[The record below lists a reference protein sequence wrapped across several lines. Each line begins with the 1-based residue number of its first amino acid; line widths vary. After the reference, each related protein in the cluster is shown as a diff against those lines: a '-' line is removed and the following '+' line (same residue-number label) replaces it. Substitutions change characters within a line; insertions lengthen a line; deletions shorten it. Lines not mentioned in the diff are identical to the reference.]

1 MANDDYEIREIK
13 LKTLSHLHIGNGE
26 TLQKGIDFIEKV
38 NPEDEGYDI
47 YVLDYDKVGKELQAD
62 GKSMAKWVEAL
73 TGNHNEFL
81 KVFLEPYASKKNCKR
96 ILPSYCEEGIA
107 SVKEY
112 IHDGV
117 GLPYLPGSSIKGAV
131 RTAIFCELVDE
142 DLLNQLYYLSDK
154 YGSNPQKA
162 SNNVDRNVNEW
173 VKKNFGDISQDML
186 KYLQVG
192 DAYFGKGDEVVLEQ
206 ININQNSY
214 GVFID
219 KKKKQA
225 VEAIP
230 WDIESSFR
238 VKLIKKFSKETIEKK
253 ETGDKKEKKVNG
265 KSIAFRQAMDSQGL
279 PYLFR
284 LINNHSKSL
293 VKSEIEYWDGMGS
306 EVAPY
311 VENLHRILETL
322 DNCKEGKECVLR
334 IGEGS
339 GWKFITG
346 AWTERLD
353 EEVFNDFIVPMC
365 RPQNYK
371 YEEFVFPKT
380 RRVGEDLNLFGF
392 VKLSI
397 E

>member
-13 LKTLSHLHIGNGE
+13 LETLSHLHIGNGE

-62 GKSMAKWVEAL
+62 GKAMSKWVEGL

-107 SVKEY
+107 SFKEFL
-112 IHDGV
+112 HDGM

-162 SNNVDRNVNEW
+162 SNIVDRNVNEW

-192 DAYFGKGDEVVLEQ
+192 DAYFWKGDEVVLEQ
-206 ININQNSY
+206 ININQHNY

-253 ETGDKKEKKVNG
+253 ETGDKKEKKVNE

-306 EVAPY
+306 KVPPY
-311 VENLHRILETL
+311 VKNLHKILEVI
-322 DNCKEGKECVLR
+322 DDCKEGKECVLR

-353 EEVFNDFIVPMC
+353 EEVFNNFIVPMC
-365 RPQNYK
+365 RPKNYK

-380 RRVGEDLNLFGF
+380 RRVGEDLSLFGF
-392 VKLSI
+392 VKLSM